1 MPQSISV
8 FTSLQPTETVAL
20 GRLVVDIH
28 RPWQD
33 FCPSSNV
40 PINSQDIAL
49 KKIFN
54 VREILD
60 LSKGTKFYLQLTKF
74 LSSFFKTD
82 ESDLSDI
89 AAKEASSYL
98 LLNSGV
104 HFQRLCGDAETR
116 KWLESVIKI
125 GYSSYMIV
133 GIHTVNTATVVR
145 KAAQSS
151 KSKASFQIP
160 LQEVMG
166 APSGAPTLDDSLLNV
181 SVEAERSHSESEMS
195 SFMTA
200 DEQVLA
206 VEYRKVQ
213 FKWYSRNKLD
223 SSFLKKENVWTIYI
237 SARMRDEGEEEEEED
252 VVEADLEDEV
262 DEEDP
267 DIDVENFKWGK
278 GNNEF
283 LFLVE

>member
-40 PINSQDIAL
+40 PVMSQDIAL

-60 LSKGTKFYLQLTKF
+60 LSKGTKFSLQLTKF
-74 LSSFFKTD
+74 LTSFFKTD
-82 ESDLSDI
+82 EGNLSDL

-104 HFQRLCGDAETR
+104 HFQRLCGDDETR
-116 KWLESVIKI
+116 RWLENVIKI

-166 APSGAPTLDDSLLNV
+166 VPSGVSSLDDSLLNV
-181 SVEAERSHSESEMS
+181 SAEAEWSHNDSEMS

-213 FKWYSRNKLD
+213 FKWYSSHKLD
-223 SSFLKKENVWTIYI
+223 SSFLKKENVWSIFTA
-237 SARMRDEGEEEEEED
+237 SRTGDEKEEDD
-252 VVEADLEDEV
+252 VVEADFEDEV
-262 DEEDP
+262 DEKDP
-267 DIDVENFKWGK
+267 DIDCESFKWGK
-278 GNNEF
+278 DNDEF
-283 LFLVE
+283 LFVVE